1 MEYPDEVDDL
11 VQLRLDQ
18 FVGQSQDMFT
28 RVSDDLRSEIDFIRF
43 VLAGRIGPEADEEV
57 DRCRISLNAQQGVA
71 PLPPRPETTI
81 TRDIDSVIGVSRSL
95 PYTTAL
101 SVWPV
106 PPFKETLTRD
116 NHLKSHAYDAE
127 GAEIQVPMHKIPNV
141 PLGKVEQR
149 HVVRIFFPRL
159 YTAASEDPSWVG
171 LSQEDLALIYDLCL
185 RPMMI
190 RYLPETRDRWPTSYN
205 VALSHARTS
214 TGSLAFN
221 TVDVAWRVLEQLEIP
236 LLTKLGEVKDEFKD
250 AYYVHELRGKKNA
263 AMHDGEDAA
272 ARRTAV
278 DEVFE
283 HVDGRHLDP
292 RQWHVD
298 VALTIGLPGH
308 VVTWR
313 DTTAVPFDQV
323 QYSYCSRE
331 QWKMHF
337 GRFFPATAEDAAQ
350 AAERQNFKKC
360 TYLNRYIALAQ
371 QTESKCLPRIRRA
384 LEKEFNTLAWVPCT
398 QSDRMWVTKPMPGRV
413 WKTLPAG
420 KRGGPA
426 IVMNPQLQ
434 QKLVTLRVFPHPDGS
449 NDEAGSEED
458 D

>member
-116 NHLKSHAYDAE
+116 NHLKSRAYDAE

-171 LSQEDLALIYDLCL
+171 LSQENLALIYD
-185 RPMMI
+185 
-190 RYLPETRDRWPTSYN
+190 
-205 VALSHARTS
+205 H
-214 TGSLAFN
+214 
-221 TVDVAWRVLEQLEIP
+221 TVDVAWRVLERVADVRVPLHMTLNWLPTIPEDLVQLSIIAIDSRLCWYLVHYGLAAIRLVLVTYFIYCRLVLVNLSRP
-236 LLTKLGEVKDEFKD
+236 DVRTRYLD
-250 AYYVHELRGKKNA
+250 A
-263 AMHDGEDAA
+263 
-272 ARRTAV
+272 
-278 DEVFE
+278 
-283 HVDGRHLDP
+283 
-292 RQWHVD
+292 
-298 VALTIGLPGH
+298 
-308 VVTWR
+308 
-313 DTTAVPFDQV
+313 
-323 QYSYCSRE
+323 
-331 QWKMHF
+331 
-337 GRFFPATAEDAAQ
+337 
-350 AAERQNFKKC
+350 
-360 TYLNRYIALAQ
+360 
-371 QTESKCLPRIRRA
+371 
-384 LEKEFNTLAWVPCT
+384 TLALSAVCVYILDARFTRPEVLRIEDPDHAHADASLCPLYMT
-398 QSDRMWVTKPMPGRV
+398 VVRTCLQPDESDEHEVSFKW
-413 WKTLPAG
+413 
-420 KRGGPA
+420 
-426 IVMNPQLQ
+426 
-434 QKLVTLRVFPHPDGS
+434 
-449 NDEAGSEED
+449 ND
-458 D
+458 